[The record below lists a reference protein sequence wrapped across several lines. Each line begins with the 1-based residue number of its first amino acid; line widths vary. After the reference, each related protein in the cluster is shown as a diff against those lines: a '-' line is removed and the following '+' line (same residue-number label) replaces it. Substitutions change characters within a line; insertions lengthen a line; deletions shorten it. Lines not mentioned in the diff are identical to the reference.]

1 MFDITRAALK
11 AKALPSHFSLSFFFY
26 SLDNDSWLSVSAVSS
41 LFSVIASEMCYFFS
55 VPLLCYAGLSAA
67 GARAGTSSGG
77 KKTLKC
83 TVKSVCA
90 VTSAEPSNELV
101 ALPESR
107 SQETNH
113 SSRFETEGHC

>member
-1 MFDITRAALK
+1 MALGVRGT
-11 AKALPSHFSLSFFFY
+11 F
-26 SLDNDSWLSVSAVSS
+26 

-55 VPLLCYAGLSAA
+55 LSVPLLWYAGLSAA
-67 GARAGTSSGG
+67 GARAGISSGG